1 MIFFKTKSGDH
12 EQNIPVDYFLHS
24 QQINSTSYVLEDI
37 EKQVNSEKRT
47 MVEQLPEGTNV
58 VKGREI
64 EKGEGYKNSEENLE
78 LEEMI
83 GMKTKVST
91 STIITLLEDTSPTS
105 STSTSSEENG
115 NDDGGS
121 STSGESIPTYTSTRK
136 DFTSEFGLDIVTE
149 PTDSAK
155 MFLPTHT
162 SLSATTTTTSSRQA
176 VGFSDVVEGMM
187 TTMRENVLEEM
198 TKGQHEING
207 VSDDFSKIEIVEP
220 FLLECQNSEEGTE
233 ENDDGKG
240 GNLSTT
246 TAHPHRHGH
255 HNSNYNRYQSN
266 RRRRRWR
273 NNNHN
278 GGVNNGGGN
287 QRFGIDDNDQYSK
300 MYNRNS
306 RKRSTIFCPTT
317 AGKKTGHMDHEE
329 GNQRHFRRGVWK
341 VGNWTLCESKECF
354 TWNTGNI
361 CIRHEKSYF
370 NFNYHD
376 SKFTCRLVLVV

>member
-1 MIFFKTKSGDH
+1 MTFKQKSDDH
-12 EQNIPVDYFLHS
+12 EQNIPVDYFLPS
-24 QQINSTSYVLEDI
+24 LQVNSTSYLFEDI
-37 EKQVNSEKRT
+37 EKHVNSEKRT
-47 MVEQLPEGTNV
+47 IVEQSPEGI
-58 VKGREI
+58 KERGI
-64 EKGEGYKNSEENLE
+64 EKGEGYTNSEEN

-121 STSGESIPTYTSTRK
+121 STSGESIPAYTSTRK
-136 DFTSEFGLDIVTE
+136 DFTSSGFGLDLVTE

-176 VGFSDVVEGMM
+176 VGFSDDVVEGMM
-187 TTMRENVLEEM
+187 TTMRVNVLEEM
-198 TKGQHEING
+198 TKDQHEING
-207 VSDDFSKIEIVEP
+207 VSDDFSKTEIIEP
-220 FLLECQNSEEGTE
+220 FLLECQNSEEGDD
-233 ENDDGKG
+233 ENGDDDGKG

-278 GGVNNGGGN
+278 GGGVNNGGGN
-287 QRFGIDDNDQYSK
+287 QRFGIDDNDQHSK
-300 MYNRNS
+300 MYNRNG
-306 RKRSTIFCPTT
+306 RKRSTVLCPTT
-317 AGKKTGHMDHEE
+317 AGKKAGQMDREQ
-329 GNQRHFRRGVWK
+329 GNQRQYRRGVWK

-361 CIRHEKSYF
+361 C
-370 NFNYHD
+370 
-376 SKFTCRLVLVV
+376 T